1 MRRILTILLLIGA
14 AAAAA
19 AAAEVE
25 GFLSTWTEAQK
36 AAKAH
41 DKPVYL
47 HFTTTWCSWCRRIE
61 KDIYA
66 TSEGKEALKDF
77 VTASLDCTVPRGQR
91 PTGDARTHIE
101 LMRKYGGG
109 GFPFLVMLAP
119 DGALLHSFAGYNRLP
134 AFKQQLDKARRM
146 HKEYKQLQAD
156 AKSQSGSYAFNVRA
170 MKVYVKVQKMAEAV
184 AAAKAVRKLDPK
196 NRKGDGAAAVIV
208 LLEAA
213 LAKGD
218 KAGAKTHLAAVR
230 KLDAANK
237 KGVLEEALF
246 AVANSHLGRA
256 QDARGTNAAESTR
269 RLRAAAA
276 HLSELAGLPNV
287 ADRQMPLAYLGQTH
301 LSLGEKAKALA
312 AFEKAL
318 AAAPNSRIAPR
329 IRQIIQQLKKPGG
342 PPARQN

>member
-1 MRRILTILLLIGA
+1 MLLVIGA
-14 AAAAA
+14 AAAGA

-25 GFLSTWTEAQK
+25 GFLSTWTKAQK
-36 AAKAH
+36 AAKAQ
-41 DKPVYL
+41 DKPMYL
-47 HFTTTWCSWCRRIE
+47 HFTTTWCGWCRKIE
-61 KDIYA
+61 KDVYA
-66 TSEGKEALKDF
+66 MPKGKEMLKDF
-77 VTASLDCTVPRGQR
+77 VTASLDCTVDEGQR
-91 PTGDARTHIE
+91 PTGDTRTHIE
-101 LMRKYGGG
+101 LMRKYGGE

-119 DGALLHSFAGYNRLP
+119 DGALLHSFAGYYPLP

-146 HKEYKQLQAD
+146 HKEYKQLLAD
-156 AKSQSGSYAFNVRA
+156 AKGQSGSYAFNVRA
-170 MKVYVKVQKMAEAV
+170 MKVYVKVQKMAKAV

-196 NRKGDGAAAVIV
+196 NRKGDGAAAVMI

-213 LAKGD
+213 LDKGD
-218 KAGAKTHLAAVR
+218 EAGAKTYLSAVR

-256 QDARGTNAAESTR
+256 KDARGTNTAESTR
-269 RLRAAAA
+269 RLRAAVA

-287 ADRQMPLAYLGQTH
+287 ADRQLPLAYLGQTH
-301 LSLGEKAKALA
+301 LSLGEKDKALA

-329 IRQIIQQLKKPGG
+329 IRQHIKQLKKQ
-342 PPARQN
+342 R